1 MHQHHLKPTEPYGQV
16 SRTIGD
22 RLVHVF
28 EQLLNQTKQ
37 SIIKAVES
45 KGTLKKVETDLEG
58 ALSEESS
65 LSMTIEGLR
74 TQLNDM
80 TSAKCSLSND
90 VQMLKNE
97 LEDKTDSLEQLRM
110 ELTSLDD
117 VREEQ
122 NKDIEHLRN
131 ELDEKK
137 RLLEVSK
144 QTEEDM
150 TDALQKIGEERN
162 VLESK
167 LEMNEEDL
175 NKLRSSLDEVLSEGK
190 KAQDQLD
197 ALQAEKSNLETQ
209 LAGLTHRIKDFENEN
224 SRLNAV
230 AQTLRSNIDHERRE
244 KEQLEQEAEE
254 MLAARSELHEQYMG
268 KIETL
273 KGQLDSACQ
282 DRDRIRETCE
292 TLEEA
297 KAKLEDCLRE
307 ESNKFQ
313 EQMEELKKQY
323 KGDAILTGSANS
335 DPIQPVCEP
344 SPFAN
349 HHPETSGVLQETS
362 GEIKNSDSV
371 EESTVIMPAE
381 EGEDDAYSTPGGSK
395 VQTWLDQAE
404 VDPWGVMPKD
414 RDMAATAPPYEQ
426 EPNQIFGNLMPTS
439 GPIRERKI
447 HRRLSWP
454 QDMTFALN
462 DNLLGAAQ
470 ELVEMTTATLE
481 LAAEKNQLES
491 ELSEVRTA
499 INEARAQLEERETE
513 VSELTEHFL
522 QVSTHL
528 VRQESIGAASVSFIL
543 GLSNCLRSSS
553 R

>member
-1 MHQHHLKPTEPYGQV
+1 M
-16 SRTIGD
+16 
-22 RLVHVF
+22 
-28 EQLLNQTKQ
+28 
-37 SIIKAVES
+37 ES
-45 KGTLKKVETDLEG
+45 KGNLKKVESDLEG

-65 LSMTIEGLR
+65 LSVTIEGLR

-110 ELTSLDD
+110 ELTSLDE

-150 TDALQKIGEERN
+150 TEALQNISEERN

-167 LEMNEEDL
+167 LELNEEDL

-254 MLAARSELHEQYMG
+254 MLAARTELHEQYMG

-273 KGQLDSACQ
+273 KDQLESACE
-282 DRDRIRETCE
+282 DRDRIKETCE

-335 DPIQPVCEP
+335 DPIQPVREP
-344 SPFAN
+344 SPFAE
-349 HHPETSGVLQETS
+349 HHPEISGEEELQQDTS
-362 GEIKNSDSV
+362 GEIKHSDSA
-371 EESTVIMPAE
+371 EESTVIIPAE
-381 EGEDDAYSTPGGSK
+381 GAEDDDYSTPGGSK
-395 VQTWLDQAE
+395 VQTWLEQAE

-426 EPNQIFGNLMPTS
+426 EPNQIFGNLMPAS

-522 QVSTHL
+522 QVCISS
-528 VRQESIGAASVSFIL
+528 ESIDEEYVLCL
-543 GLSNCLRSSS
+543 GLSNCLGSGS